1 MLTTVV
7 DPETPAVPMLTVL
20 VVPLVVAPVP
30 ILTVE
35 APVAVPMHG
44 LVPRLSGT
52 PGVLARPAP
61 RIGEHNDEILTPV
74 LGAAEVARLR
84 AASVLRDPVVKKA
97 AE

>member
-1 MLTTVV
+1 MLEK
-7 DPETPAVPMLTVL
+7 DHYAIEREALIEVPDEDMPGGWL
-20 VVPLVVAPVP
+20 
-30 ILTVE
+30 
-35 APVAVPMHG
+35 PMHG

-84 AASVLRDPVVKKA
+84 AVSILRDPVAKKA